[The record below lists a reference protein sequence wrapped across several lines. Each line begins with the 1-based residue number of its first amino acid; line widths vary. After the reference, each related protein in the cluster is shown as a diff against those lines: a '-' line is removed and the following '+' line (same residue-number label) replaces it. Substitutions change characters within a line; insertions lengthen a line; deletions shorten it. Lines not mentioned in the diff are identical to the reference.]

1 MEQPATPKIAPQEP
15 PKEKDLGRDFCRSV
29 LHADLELQA
38 KIDDQ
43 EKHKQQLLAKIKQ
56 LEFDAWDNEVK
67 KAGAEANQSKL
78 QQLLE
83 NTLER
88 VNTLESAMQ
97 KNCRGQTPTEPTKE
111 RETCQPLPKNQSSA
125 GTGHGKDAD
134 GSESCASDGDEEEY
148 LTTPGGQTVKISADA
163 LRMRCRR
170 LCETKPSGKCAVTA
184 EIAQQF
190 RAGGECREILEM
202 ALLEAIGKHGL
213 SRSVYKR
220 VKADFTVKVKLIKEK
235 MDSKESEKYGRW
247 MTEEA
252 MRKSGLWS
260 AASIKAI
267 ISYCKK
273 FPESLVRPF
282 DVQKG
287 FEIQKKKK
295 ATPYAN
301 QNP

>member
-1 MEQPATPKIAPQEP
+1 M
-15 PKEKDLGRDFCRSV
+15 
-29 LHADLELQA
+29 ELQA

-148 LTTPGGQTVKISADA
+148 LTTPGGQTVPQPSFRAVERVGVCVVAVRGGCLPVFCLQGKPLQVKISADA

-220 VKADFTVKVKLIKEK
+220 VKVHRSSDQYSVF
-235 MDSKESEKYGRW
+235 
-247 MTEEA
+247 
-252 MRKSGLWS
+252 
-260 AASIKAI
+260 
-267 ISYCKK
+267 
-273 FPESLVRPF
+273 
-282 DVQKG
+282 
-287 FEIQKKKK
+287 
-295 ATPYAN
+295 
-301 QNP
+301 